1 MSLKKDNF
9 SSFDKKNMRFAIN
22 LAKNQNGLTG
32 TNPSVGC
39 VIVKNKK
46 IISYGVTNLNG
57 RPHAETIA
65 LNKCRTNSS
74 NSLIYVTLEPCSHH
88 GKTPPCTNA
97 IIKSKIKKVYYS
109 IEDSDLR
116 SSNNSKKILNSKK
129 ISIKSGL
136 LKNETKKLYKNYN
149 YIRKNK
155 MPYVTGKLAC
165 SSNFYILKNNK
176 PITNDHSR
184 KVSHLLRYQNQG
196 ILTTYKTINS
206 DNPKLN
212 CRIKGLEKFSPTRII
227 IDKDLKLKMNSN
239 IVNSSI
245 KYNTI
250 IFHRSDNAKKI
261 SILKNKKIKLI
272 YSDLNKYGNMDLKF
286 IFKKIYEKGIHNIL
300 VECGIKL
307 TNKIL
312 KEKLFNEFYLFKSN
326 NKIIKKNRLNV
337 KSINKSLKII
347 FKNKNKINT
356 YLDKDSLMHYY

>member
-286 IFKKIYEKGIHNIL
+286 IFKKIYEEGIHNIL
-300 VECGIKL
+300 VECGSKL
-307 TNKIL
+307 TNNIL

-326 NKIIKKNRLNV
+326 NKIISNDGLNV
-337 KSINKSLKII
+337 KIIDKNLKKI
-347 FKNKNKINT
+347 FKSKENINT
-356 YLDKDSLMHYY
+356 YLDKDLLIHYY